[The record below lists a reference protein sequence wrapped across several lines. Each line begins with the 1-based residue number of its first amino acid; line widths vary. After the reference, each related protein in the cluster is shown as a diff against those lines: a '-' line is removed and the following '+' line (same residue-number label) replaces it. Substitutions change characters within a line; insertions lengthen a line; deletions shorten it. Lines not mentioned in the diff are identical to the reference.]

1 MSSSNPLTHYSTPS
15 TLSKKLKIVLA
26 GNPNCGKSSLFNQL
40 TGLKQ
45 RITNIPGTTIEN
57 KVGTFTNNGTQ
68 IELVDTPGT
77 YSFNPKSLDEKEAVK
92 VFFEEPSPS
101 TILYIA
107 DAANLKRNL
116 FYFSQLAQHNIPMV
130 LVLNML
136 DIADFKGYEIDI
148 DRLEKELG
156 IKVFK
161 INARTGTGID
171 AIKNAICEQQFV
183 PHYTFGT
190 DEDHTH
196 QSHYESISRLLNK
209 TTTLKSKRELI
220 SNKIDSWATH
230 PIVGYLLFLVLLLII
245 FQSVFTLATYPMDWI
260 ESGFSMLSEFLSD
273 TLPDGWL
280 KKLIINGLVA
290 GISGVVIFV
299 PQIAIL
305 FFFMGLL
312 EDTGY
317 MARVSF
323 IMDKMLSGLG
333 LSGKSIVPL
342 LSGAACAIPAIMS
355 TRNIENWK
363 DRLITIMVT
372 PLMSCSARLPV
383 YTLLIS
389 MAIPSKQILGF
400 INLQAIVML
409 AMYVLGTVAA
419 LVAAVVFKWIIKYDI
434 PSYFIMELPIYHVP
448 RWKNIWLNCWQKSLS
463 FVTEAGKVILIVS
476 IILWFLAS
484 YGPNQNSNFSIQE
497 SEQLEESYAGHFG
510 KTIEPVIKPI
520 GFNWKIGISLITSFA
535 AREVFV
541 GTMSTIYS
549 VGDESNF
556 EQIREKMKKDTLTN
570 GQPTYSIAVVLSLMV
585 FYAFAMQCMGTLA
598 VVYKETKSWKWPAIQ
613 FTYMTTLAYVSSWVV
628 FNLFR

>member
-1 MSSSNPLTHYSTPS
+1 MSHYR
-15 TLSKKLKIVLA
+15 KIVLA

-45 RITNIPGTTIEN
+45 KITNIPGTTIEN
-57 KVGTFTNNGTQ
+57 KLGKLTVDGHE
-68 IELVDTPGT
+68 IHLIDTPGT

-92 VFFEEPSPS
+92 VYFEDPAPDV
-101 TILYIA
+101 IVYVA
-107 DAANLKRNL
+107 DAANLKRNF
-116 FYFSQLAQHNIPMV
+116 FYFSQLAQQGIPMV

-136 DIADFKGYEIDI
+136 DIASFKGFEIDI

-156 IKVFK
+156 IRVFK
-161 INARTGTGID
+161 INARLGEGIQNVVQ
-171 AIKNAICEQQFV
+171 ALKEEQFV
-183 PHYTFGT
+183 PHYAFGT
-190 DEDHTH
+190 DNDHTH
-196 QSHYESISRLLNK
+196 ESHYDSIAKLLNK
-209 TTTLKSKRELI
+209 STTLKSKRELV
-220 SNKIDSWATH
+220 SSKIDAWATH
-230 PIVGYLLFLVLLLII
+230 PILGYLMFLTVLLVI
-245 FQSVFTLATYPMDWI
+245 FQSVFTIAAYPMDWI
-260 ESGFSMLSEFLSD
+260 EQGFGWLSEFLSN
-273 TLPDGWL
+273 TLAEGWL
-280 KKLIINGLVA
+280 KRLVINGLLAGVA
-290 GISGVVIFV
+290 GVVVFV

-323 IMDKMLSGLG
+323 IMDKMLRSLG
-333 LSGKSIVPL
+333 LSGKSVVPL

-389 MAIPSKQILGF
+389 LAIPSDKFLG
-400 INLQAIVML
+400 IVSLQALVML

-419 LVAAVVFKWIIKYDI
+419 LVASVVFKWFIKYEI
-434 PSYFIMELPIYHVP
+434 PSYFIMELPIYHTP
-448 RWKNIWLNCWQKSLS
+448 RWSNIWLNMWQKSRS

-476 IILWFLAS
+476 MVLWFLAS
-484 YGPNQNSNFSIQE
+484 YGPKPNAAFSIQE
-497 SEQLEESYAGHFG
+497 SEELEQSYAGHFG
-510 KTIEPVIKPI
+510 KAIEPAIAPI

-549 VGDESNF
+549 VDDEENF
-556 EQIREKMKKDTLTN
+556 EQIRTKMNNDTTPN
-570 GQPTYSIAVVLSLMV
+570 GAPVYSLAVVLSLMV

-598 VVYKETKSWKWPAIQ
+598 VVYKETKSWKWPTLQ
-613 FTYMTTLAYVSSWVV
+613 FVYMTALAYVSSWIV
-628 FNLFR
+628 FTLFS